1 MLSSGNNCP
10 SCSNQSYVTRI
21 GVINNLGW
29 LLTLAPAPDKPL
41 GNEAPLVPAP
51 APPASSAQLVT
62 EVTSEPEN
70 VPVTAPLAHKL
81 PQLPSLPEPQEDL
94 EVDVSSWCRVY
105 EDLLREYGQERSH
118 LHQDLLR
125 GHSFMINMIIMG
137 IGMGSFE

>member
-41 GNEAPLVPAP
+41 GNEAPLVPA
-51 APPASSAQLVT
+51 SSAQLVA

-94 EVDVSSWCRVY
+94 SSWCRVY

-125 GHSFMINMIIMG
+125 AKGTF
-137 IGMGSFE
+137 FYD